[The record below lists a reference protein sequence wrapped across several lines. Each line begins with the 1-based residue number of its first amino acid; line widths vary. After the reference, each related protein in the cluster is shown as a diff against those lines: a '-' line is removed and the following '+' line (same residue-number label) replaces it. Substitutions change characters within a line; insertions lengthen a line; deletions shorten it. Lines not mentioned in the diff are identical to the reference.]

1 MAATISSTATRIT
14 ISGNYKAFDSTTGST
29 STVIQYSTG
38 DAPAS
43 GDAGRFLMWKN
54 GLDTSDWEIRYI
66 ESATATTVTVTDGG
80 FSSAPASG
88 EDFVIS
94 TNLADV
100 ETAEPVAC
108 TSTGSSYSFN
118 GRDFELASN
127 AFLADVNKSL
137 VTESTQ
143 TGGGFIATYPVAN
156 NCAVQFGRL
165 IGGEANNSTE
175 TIEGCSLIFEVS
187 NNTLM
192 FTNQGSPST
201 TGPIINFYG
210 CHADSFSNGFS
221 PFIRSPGPMRI
232 IGCIMDGPMGGRMY
246 SPATELDSTRFSGN
260 VSGGIAWSLGGTFTR
275 PIDNAFFFQGNT
287 YIKAF
292 QGFQG
297 VFSNTKFA
305 DSNTYIIDSAGAF
318 STLLF
323 TFIDC
328 TTFVDGKITHTNG
341 QYKQAKSIN
350 YTLADSAG
358 TGLTGAKVAVY
369 DNAGALQDAIEDSTA
384 GAVAQIDAVFFDR
397 PDGATSTD
405 KSPFDIRIRKYDYQY
420 QDFQSAVSE
429 PIKQE
434 FRLPDNTVTVLSEA
448 AAGALTFI
456 TIDFT
461 SKTVTVERDRTL
473 SQIYDYCQS
482 QLVLDAN
489 MDEIEF
495 IKSLDGN
502 VFTFADD
509 WDLMLDSSG
518 KIGSATGKT
527 MVFGGTGV
535 LQMLD
540 SRNMI
545 DNLTVGGDVDLNALA
560 TPLTGVVANAID
572 FDTAGTYT
580 LDGCTIAEVTNSS
593 GGAITLNLTNG
604 TDITT
609 NTGPNITLEQSVD
622 ITATNIIDGSRVQ
635 IYNVTKSAE
644 IANSLVSGG
653 SGYST
658 SVNLLSAS
666 IDDGD
671 TIRLRATYTSGTIAK
686 SEALATGIVGIAGL
700 SFLTIQDDD
709 TAYNTLS
716 LDGSTITKFN
726 ADYVND
732 EVDISV
738 GSDFTLAEF
747 YSWWVYNTTTSQG
760 ISEFFGGVTA
770 VDEANFKINN
780 SIVNIYFDN
789 TTSTNISQTDNR
801 RVYRED
807 GVRPVVSSTSGGGG
821 IDVEW
826 RSPVTI
832 AASEYIQSNL
842 TNILDDTDELQ
853 QNQGDWLTAT
863 GFSTFNSLIDQVIV
877 VTNNDKTGYFI
888 DGTKTTIDD
897 LNDPTVEQIQ
907 SGLDTLTNVK
917 PSIGI

>member
-14 ISGNYKAFDSTTGST
+14 ISGNYKAFTSTTGST

-43 GDAGRFLMWKN
+43 GDAGRFLLWKN
-54 GLDTSDWEIRYI
+54 GSNTGDWEIRYI
-66 ESATATTVTVTDGG
+66 ESATSSTVTVGDGG
-80 FSSAPASG
+80 FSSTPASG
-88 EDFVIS
+88 EDFSIS
-94 TNLADV
+94 TSLDDV
-100 ETAEPVAC
+100 NAATANSVMRNQ
-108 TSTGSSYSFN
+108 GNSYQMR
-118 GRDFELASN
+118 GRDFELTSE

-137 VTESTQ
+137 SSKSTH
-143 TGGGFIATYPVAN
+143 TGSGFIATYPIAD
-156 NCAVQFGRL
+156 NCALQFGRL
-165 IGGEANNSTE
+165 IGGEANNSIE
-175 TIEGCSLIFEVS
+175 TIEGCGLQFEVS

-192 FTNQGSPST
+192 FTTQGSPST
-201 TGPIINFYG
+201 TGPILNFYG
-210 CHADSFSNGFS
+210 CHGDSFSNGFDI
-221 PFIRSPGPMRI
+221 FIRSPGPMRI
-232 IGCIMDGPMGGRMY
+232 IGCIMDGTMGGRMY

-260 VSGGIAWSLGGTFTR
+260 DNGGIAWSLGGTFTR
-275 PIDNAFFFQGNT
+275 PIDNTFFYQNNT
-287 YIKAF
+287 AIKAF

-297 VFSNTKFA
+297 VFSSTKFA
-305 DSNTYIIDSAGAF
+305 DSNTYIIDSSGAN
-318 STLLF
+318 SSLLF

-328 TTFVDGKITHTNG
+328 TTFADAKITNTKG
-341 QYKQAKSIN
+341 SYKQAKSVK
-350 YTLADSAG
+350 YTLTDSFGA
-358 TGLTGAKVAVY
+358 GLTGVKVAIY
-369 DNAGALQDAIEDSTA
+369 DNVGDIQDAIKVSSVGIVD
-384 GAVAQIDAVFFDR
+384 QINAVFFDR
-397 PDGATSTD
+397 PHGSTSTD
-405 KSPFDIRIRKYDYQY
+405 KAPFDIRIRKYDYQY

-448 AAGALTFI
+448 DAVALTFI
-456 TIDFT
+456 TINFT
-461 SKTVTVERDRTL
+461 LKTVTVEIERTL
-473 SQIYDYCQS
+473 SEIYDYCQS
-482 QLVLDAN
+482 QLALDAN

-509 WDLMLDSSG
+509 WDLILDSSG
-518 KIGSATGKT
+518 KISSASGKT
-527 MVFGGTGV
+527 LVFGGTGV

-545 DNLTVGGDVDLNALA
+545 DNLTVDGDVDLNALS
-560 TPLTGVVANAID
+560 TPLTGITADSID

-580 LDGCTIAEVTNSS
+580 LDGCTIAEVINSS

-666 IDDGD
+666 VDDGD

-732 EVDISV
+732 EVDVSV

-863 GFSTFNSLIDQVIV
+863 GF
-877 VTNNDKTGYFI
+877 
-888 DGTKTTIDD
+888 
-897 LNDPTVEQIQ
+897 
-907 SGLDTLTNVK
+907 DTLTNVK